1 MREELAMRIGL
12 TESRVQVWFQN
23 RRAKWKKQRKCNSM
37 LHSPTTLLPSH
48 SLPPIMPSFS
58 HGWGSAAAGYSG
70 LTGLSQS
77 FGQGGFVGSSLSGLN
92 QSSNCNSA
100 SSTCPSTS
108 PTSMAN
114 MGNSSSMYSNS
125 VMSHGGGV
133 SHHQPPSHHQ
143 GYINSHPGPAGFFQE
158 RELAAEAQNSMKGGL
173 GNVSPGEMSA
183 SSPSPGTS
191 SASQCVSSNMDQQ
204 NMASVA
210 AAAASAGATAE
221 EMMWNR
227 GGVGGNSSIE
237 HLRRRAQEYT
247 VSCLR

>member
-1 MREELAMRIGL
+1 MLF
-12 TESRVQVWFQN
+12 TFQ
-23 RRAKWKKQRKCNSM
+23 
-37 LHSPTTLLPSH
+37 TLKIL
-48 SLPPIMPSFS
+48 
-58 HGWGSAAAGYSG
+58 G

-143 GYINSHPGPAGFFQE
+143 GYINSHPGPVGFFQE
-158 RELAAEAQNSMKGGL
+158 RELAAEAQNSMKGTFRINFLNLKILNFGIAEPNLPHFLGGL

-210 AAAASAGATAE
+210 AAAASAGK
-221 EMMWNR
+221 
-227 GGVGGNSSIE
+227 
-237 HLRRRAQEYT
+237 H
-247 VSCLR
+247 